1 MEMSTVLAS
10 YNINVE
16 ELKSLFHKLKADNLT
31 WSKNVIKAM
40 PHKYGPGEF
49 LSLRT
54 LILG

>member
-1 MEMSTVLAS
+1 MSTVLAS